1 MDGEY
6 KVQVTG
12 LREFSSALKKLD
24 ANLSQELKAHFLVI
38 ATRISGI
45 IASRVPS
52 LSGRAARSVKAHGTM
67 KGATITA
74 GSASV
79 PYYPWLDFGGN
90 VGRGKS
96 VQRPFVPEGRYMYP
110 AIHDEREAT
119 EAAARDA
126 LHDAAKKA
134 GWGWEDF

>member
-1 MDGEY
+1 VDGEY

-12 LREFSSALKKLD
+12 LREFSSALKHLD

-79 PYYPWLDFGGN
+79 PYYPWLDFGGKRPRDSK
-90 VGRGKS
+90 G
-96 VQRPFVPEGRYMYP
+96 RPFVPEGRYMYP